1 MDNSLKG
8 LILAAGVVVTCIVI
22 GLGFYVSR
30 EAKNTSSNGTG
41 QVSKMNSKY
50 QDVDLALYDGLTV
63 SGKEVENFLD
73 TVDFSAISNFSIIV
87 KTGSNTT
94 GKTYTTNPSSTSPLP
109 IKGNTDY
116 ISPTAEF
123 IGELER
129 DKNNVISTIT
139 FTQK

>member
-30 EAKNTSSNGTG
+30 EAKNTSNNGTG

-63 SGKEVENFLD
+63 SGKEVENLLD
-73 TVDFSAISNFSIIV
+73 TVDFSAISNFSVVV
-87 KTGSNTT
+87 KTGSNAT
-94 GKTYTTNPSSTSPLP
+94 GKTYTTNPTSTSPLAT
-109 IKGNTDY
+109 KGSTDY
-116 ISPTAEF
+116 ISPTAQF
-123 IGELER
+123 LGELDR
-129 DKNNVISTIT
+129 DENNVINKIT